1 MRIAKEI
8 EDLLEVCESL
18 SLNFNTV
25 VSCFEEYTTPL
36 WILNLSLSFVTIFIQ
51 SCPLFNPLSA
61 KSDKHQFSPNDINMQ
76 SREEVMRIDK
86 MITKGKMLWSFFKF
100 SQLIQ

>member
-25 VSCFEEYTTPL
+25 VSCFEEYTMSL
-36 WILNLSLSFVTIFIQ
+36 WILNPSLSFVTICI
-51 SCPLFNPLSA
+51 
-61 KSDKHQFSPNDINMQ
+61 
-76 SREEVMRIDK
+76 
-86 MITKGKMLWSFFKF
+86 
-100 SQLIQ
+100 